1 MLSRSRLIARIGC
14 AALALALAACQALP
28 IRGATPTSTARPTAP
43 VSTTASLFDNVVWA
57 RVPDCGCRDGLMTGY
72 ISAALKRAQLAGTV
86 KELSPTGGWMYFVVA
101 FDPEMAS
108 RDQIAAAI
116 VAGGGEVMAGPP

>member
-1 MLSRSRLIARIGC
+1 MLSRRSLLFVLC
-14 AALALALAACQALP
+14 CSALLFVAAACQALP
-28 IRGATPTSTARPTAP
+28 IRGATPRATARPTAS

-86 KELSPTGGWMYFVVA
+86 KELSPKDGWMYFVVA

-116 VAGGGEVMAGPP
+116 VAGGGEVLAGPP